1 MPIIGTDEVRDIV
14 CMVCALQNIDALRIK
29 GMWKDQ
35 IQWDLLRQ
43 TSTSCNNEWEAGS
56 GSLEAGTIHSAD
68 EKKVYDSTS
77 PTARRCFSIFMLG
90 EKWIMGVMRSQDKTL
105 TVD

>member
-1 MPIIGTDEVRDIV
+1 
-14 CMVCALQNIDALRIK
+14 MVCALQNIDALRIK

-56 GSLEAGTIHSAD
+56 GSLEAGVIFNKR
-68 EKKVYDSTS
+68 KKVYESTA
-77 PTARRCFSIFMLG
+77 PTATRWFSRLMMEVQRIMRAVRC
-90 EKWIMGVMRSQDKTL
+90 QDEAL
-105 TVD
+105 TVNQLLLIGEIVEENW